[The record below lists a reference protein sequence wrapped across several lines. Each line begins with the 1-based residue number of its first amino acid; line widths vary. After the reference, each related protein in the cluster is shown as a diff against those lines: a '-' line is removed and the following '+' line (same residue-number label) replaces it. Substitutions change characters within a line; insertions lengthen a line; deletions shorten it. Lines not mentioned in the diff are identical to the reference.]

1 METLFTGRKK
11 ALTGCLPVEMQFPG
25 YIGDTLDETTIARE
39 VANSMAV
46 HRQNAAQHAALKQI
60 YLGNQEILHRAANDR
75 RADNRIVVNFAQ
87 AFTRDITGYSYG
99 SGIQYVARDAE
110 KLEAIQALNNM
121 VAAES
126 KNAINKSMGDN
137 QSIGGR
143 GFIAVL
149 PDSLERNGVPFEF
162 LDLDP
167 ETTEVVYSTY
177 NNNVPVFAYTQF
189 VGSKD
194 GKNLYVWKVWTAAR
208 CYTVTSEDASM
219 ERGVT
224 ILTNTISLGSE
235 DVTLAYTPNLIGE
248 IPIVEYRN
256 NQFGLGD
263 WECAI
268 PLFNAI
274 NSMASDSLNDV
285 EQAVV
290 SYLALFGVDLDTSDQ
305 KTMNSLRQ
313 NRLLVFNG
321 VPGINQDAKFVTA
334 QLDGESA
341 NQLRAYFEAALK
353 VVVGIPDRDTGQA
366 GSDTGVSAQI
376 RTGSG
381 DLEIVAQ
388 NKCLYT
394 VAAERRVLR
403 IILKILELKGRG
415 LGIDES
421 DVDVEIPRSKTD
433 NLQSKVQAGATM
445 HGMGMA
451 KVDIVNAMDISTD
464 MAGVVTRWEAEEER
478 AAQKAREI
486 AAMSKPTE
494 VTEDGDGSSGDG
506 TEAVSDS

>member
-1 METLFTGRKK
+1 MRTIYTGRKK
-11 ALTGCLPVEMQFPG
+11 ALTGCLPVEMQFAG

-39 VANSMAV
+39 VANSLVV
-46 HRQNAAQHAALKQI
+46 HRQNAAAHRGLKEI
-60 YLGNQEILHRAANDR
+60 FLGNQAILYRDSTDR
-75 RADNRIVVNFAQ
+75 RADNRVVVNFAQ

-99 SGIQYVARDAE
+99 SGIQYVARNAE
-110 KLEAIQALNNM
+110 KLEQVQALNGM
-121 VAAES
+121 LVAEM

-177 NNNVPVFAYTQF
+177 NNNVPVFAYTMF
-189 VGSKD
+189 VGTKD
-194 GKNLYVWKVWTAAR
+194 GKKVYIWKIWTADR
-208 CYTVTSEDASM
+208 CYTVTSED
-219 ERGVT
+219 EKLKRGVAVLPS
-224 ILTNTISLGSE
+224 IFELNGEKVELP
-235 DVTLAYTPNLIGE
+235 YTPNLIGE

-263 WECAI
+263 WECAV
-268 PLFNAI
+268 PLFDAI
-274 NSMASDSLNDV
+274 NNMASDSLNDV
-285 EQAVV
+285 EQAVI
-290 SYLALFGVDLDTSDQ
+290 SYLALFGIDKD
-305 KTMNSLRQ
+305 SLGEEELKAMRT
-313 NRLLVFNG
+313 NRLLIFNG
-321 VPGINQDAKFVTA
+321 VPGINQDAKFVTN

-341 NQLRAYFEAALK
+341 NQLRAYFESALK
-353 VVVGIPDRDTGQA
+353 VIVGIPDRDTGQA

-394 VAAERRVLR
+394 IAAERRTLR
-403 IILKILELKGRG
+403 IILRILELAGQG
-415 LGIDES
+415 LDLEES
-421 DVDVEIPRSKTD
+421 DVDIEIPRSKTD

-445 HGMGMA
+445 YGMKMDL
-451 KVDIVNAMDISTD
+451 VDIAKAMDLSTD
-464 MAGVVTRWEAEEER
+464 MAGMVSRWRANIEQAEKK
-478 AAQKAREI
+478 AAELEKAK
-486 AAMSKPTE
+486 APE
-494 VTEDGDGSSGDG
+494 VIVDGNGSSGDG
-506 TEAVSDS
+506 AEEVSDS

>member
-1 METLFTGRKK
+1 MKTIYTGRKK
-11 ALTGCLPVEMQFPG
+11 ALTGCLPVEMQFAG

-39 VANSMAV
+39 VAQSLAV
-46 HRQNAAQHAALKQI
+46 HRQNAAAHAGLKNI
-60 YLGNQEILHRAANDR
+60 YLGEQEILHRDSTDR
-75 RADNRIVVNFAQ
+75 RVDNRVVVNFAQ

-99 SGIQYVARDAE
+99 SGIQYVARNAA
-110 KLEAIQALNNM
+110 KLGEVQKLNNM
-121 VAAES
+121 MVAEM

-149 PDSLERNGVPFEF
+149 PDALERNGIPFEF

-189 VGSKD
+189 VGTKG
-194 GKNLYVWKVWTAAR
+194 GKKVYIWKVWTSTR
-208 CYTVTSEDASM
+208 CYTVTSDDAALKK
-219 ERGVT
+219 GVAV
-224 ILTNTISLGSE
+224 LPNTLSLNGE
-235 DVTLAYTPNLIGE
+235 DVVLPYSPNLIGE

-263 WECAI
+263 WECAVPI
-268 PLFNAI
+268 FNAI

-285 EQAVV
+285 EQAVI
-290 SYLALFGVDLDTSDQ
+290 SYLALFGVDLDTEDTEMMANMR
-305 KTMNSLRQ
+305 K

-321 VPGINQDAKFVTA
+321 VPGINQDAKFITS

-341 NQLRAYFEAALK
+341 NQLRAYFESALK
-353 VVVGIPDRDTGQA
+353 VIVGIPDRDTGQA

-394 VAAERRVLR
+394 IAAERRTLR
-403 IILKILELKGRG
+403 IVLKILELAGQP
-415 LGIDES
+415 LNIDEAEI
-421 DVDVEIPRSKTD
+421 DIEIPRSKTD

-445 HGMGMA
+445 YGMDMA
-451 KVDIVNAMDISTD
+451 LVDIAKAMDLSTD
-464 MAGVVTRWEAEEER
+464 MAGMVARWEENISKAEEKAKEV
-478 AAQKAREI
+478 AKAQTPEVI
-486 AAMSKPTE
+486 A
-494 VTEDGDGSSGDG
+494 DGNGSSGDG
-506 TEAVSDS
+506 AEEVSDS